1 VTETDRDDI
10 DALAGEYVLGTLDAD
25 ERRAAEARLSSDAGF
40 RAAVAA
46 WLSRLQPLADTAT
59 PIEPPDGTL
68 ERVLA
73 RIDLAQGVPA
83 ATSVVELRR
92 SVRRWRMTS
101 AIVGAAAAA
110 LAAFILLDLAVPPV
124 EQSEFVAVLTSEG
137 AAPKFVAT
145 VDVAK
150 GTLSIRQVGQEAAPP
165 DKSYELWAVEP
176 GQAPESLGVIE
187 QASLSR
193 ALEHSPSGL
202 TLAISLEPKGGS
214 PTGVATGPI
223 VFSGSLVPTE

>member
-40 RAAVAA
+40 RAAVAG
-46 WLSRLQPLADTAT
+46 WLSRLQPLADSAA
-59 PIEPPDGTL
+59 PVEPPDGTF

-83 ATSVVELRR
+83 ANVIELRR
-92 SVRRWRMTS
+92 AVRRWRMTS

-110 LAAFILLDLAVPPV
+110 LAAFILVDLAVPPA

-145 VDVAK
+145 VDVAR
-150 GTLSIRQVGQEAAPP
+150 GTLSIRRVGEAAPA
-165 DKSYELWAVEP
+165 DKSYELWAIEP
-176 GQAPESLGVIE
+176 GQAPKSMGLVEE
-187 QASLSR
+187 ASLSR
-193 ALEHSPSGL
+193 TLEQSPADL
-202 TLAISLEPKGGS
+202 TLAISLEPTGGS
-214 PTGVATGPI
+214 PTGAPTGPV
-223 VFSGSLVPTE
+223 VFSGTLVPTE

>member
-40 RAAVAA
+40 RAAVAG

-83 ATSVVELRR
+83 ANVIELRR
-92 SVRRWRMTS
+92 SVRRWRMTT

-110 LAAFILLDLAVPPV
+110 LAAFILVDLAVPPA

-145 VDVAK
+145 VDVAR
-150 GTLSIRQVGQEAAPP
+150 GTLSIRRVGEAAPA
-165 DKSYELWAVEP
+165 DKSYELWAIEP
-176 GQAPESLGVIE
+176 GQAPKSMGLVEE
-187 QASLSR
+187 ASLSR
-193 ALEHSPSGL
+193 TLEQSPADL
-202 TLAISLEPKGGS
+202 TLAISLEPTGGS
-214 PTGVATGPI
+214 PTGAPTGPV
-223 VFSGSLVPTE
+223 VFSGALVPTE

>member
-1 VTETDRDDI
+1 MTETDRDDI

-40 RAAVAA
+40 RAAVAG
-46 WLSRLQPLADTAT
+46 WLSRLQPLADSAA
-59 PIEPPDGTL
+59 PVEPPDGTF

-73 RIDLAQGVPA
+73 RIDLAHGVPA
-83 ATSVVELRR
+83 ANVIELRR
-92 SVRRWRMTS
+92 AVRRWRMTS

-110 LAAFILLDLAVPPV
+110 LAAFILVDLAVPPA

-176 GQAPESLGVIE
+176 GQAPESLGVFE

-202 TLAISLEPKGGS
+202 TLATSLEPKGGS
-214 PTGVATGPI
+214 PTGVVTGPI

>member
-1 VTETDRDDI
+1 VTETDRDEI

-25 ERRAAEARLSSDAGF
+25 ERRAAEARLASDGAF

-46 WLSRLQPLADTAT
+46 WLSRLQPLADTAA

-68 ERVLA
+68 DRVLA
-73 RIDLAQGVPA
+73 RIDIERGEPVTNVIQ
-83 ATSVVELRR
+83 LRR
-92 SVRRWRMTS
+92 SIRRWRMTT
-101 AIVGAAAAA
+101 AIVGAVAAS
-110 LAAFILLDLAVPPV
+110 LAAFVVLDLAVPPAP
-124 EQSEFVAVLTSEG
+124 QSEFVAVLTAEG

-150 GTLSIRQVGQEAAPP
+150 GTLSIRRVGEAPPP

-176 GQAPESLGVIE
+176 GQAPESLGLVDE
-187 QASLSR
+187 ASLSR
-193 ALEHSPSGL
+193 TIEYSPADL

-223 VFSGSLVPTE
+223 VFSGALVPTE